1 MCCRTSGVTDHYAV
15 DDEHALYLTRQIV
28 KNLNR
33 HKVPEMTAVLP
44 EPPIHPL
51 DDLYGIAGGN
61 LKRSFDIRE
70 VI

>member
-1 MCCRTSGVTDHYAV
+1 VTDHYAV
-15 DDEHALYLTRQIV
+15 DDEHSLNLTRQIL

-33 HKVPEMTAVLP
+33 HKVPQTTTSSP
-44 EPPIHPL
+44 DPPVHSL
-51 DDLYGIAGGN
+51 DDLYGIVGGN

>member
-15 DDEHALYLTRQIV
+15 DDEHAIYLARQIL

-33 HKVPEMTAVLP
+33 RKVPEMTVVSP
-44 EPPIHPL
+44 EPTVHPL
-51 DDLYGIAGGN
+51 DDIYGIVGGN
-61 LKRSFDIRE
+61 IKRSFDIRE